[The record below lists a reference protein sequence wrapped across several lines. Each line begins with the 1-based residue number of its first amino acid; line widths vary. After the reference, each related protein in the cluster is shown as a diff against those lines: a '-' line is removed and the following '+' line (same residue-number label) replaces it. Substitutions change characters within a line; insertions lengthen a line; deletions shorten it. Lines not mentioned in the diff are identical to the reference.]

1 MEDKNRIKEALE
13 RISKLIK
20 SSCPESMKSLE
31 KNCLQMTPTATITNE
46 PPKKPEPLPEEP
58 PTTTMPTTTINI
70 PVIDPV
76 HLPKELPPKTP
87 TTTTNVQSKNP
98 NKELDKNQS
107 GGIIGTGKRFWDRIV
122 ETAQT

>member
-31 KNCLQMTPTATITNE
+31 ENCLPMTPTATITTTNE
-46 PPKKPEPLPEEP
+46 PPKQPEPLPKEP

-70 PVIDPV
+70 PP
-76 HLPKELPPKTP
+76 
-87 TTTTNVQSKNP
+87 KNP

-107 GGIIGTGKRFWDRIV
+107 GGIIGTGKSFWDRIV